1 MKRPLLKLLFLLLL
15 PAVSASAQIT
25 LPEFGKISLPD
36 MQMKECSFEKN
47 APALVLLDATEVS
60 FEMDVYS
67 VKTITERRVRI
78 KILSDKGLDYA
89 EIKIPYLS
97 RKKGIKMKDISGISY
112 TLDSSGKIVSQKIER
127 KQIFRNKVD
136 EDLRKLSFTFPGIK
150 VGSVIEYRYTKIE
163 TNSMELNPW
172 VIQDQV
178 PVRFAVYKITVP
190 SYIAVDYR
198 LRTSITVANKDT
210 VVGKHHSNIYERRV
224 EFSAKD
230 IASFKVEPYMSSLQ
244 DNIQRVE
251 FSMVPERSLIRR
263 MRTDFKWDM
272 INNIMYHSSFYGYQ
286 FTKPIIG
293 SGGLID
299 SAKKMSSKDDK
310 IRFLYEYFQNH
321 FKWDGIRTFYADDL
335 QTCWDEKSGN
345 SAELNL
351 LLLNLLQKCGIKC
364 RAILV
369 STRENGKPDQEFVSL
384 GQFNGVDIWIPDSSF
399 VYIIDLAQKYTS
411 HKVPPYNILF
421 RHAFALDSLQGNWVF
436 ISDNRPLI
444 KTIVSVKAQFDSTEN
459 ISGQAAI
466 FSYDFAK
473 EDLLQ
478 SKNKEEKDEEEEEAR
493 RRKLIDL
500 TTFDYQEE
508 NAEDYM
514 SPLLEKFNFR
524 YTVTHT
530 NEFYYFQPMFIASFR
545 DNPFVADKRQTDID
559 MGCNQQFLFQM
570 SLTLPPGT
578 VYESIPASILL
589 RNQDTSIVFKRQ
601 STIEGNQAFIKITIE
616 YNYPHFAKDEYPAVK
631 DFFKKLYGL
640 LNEQIVLKKLK

>member
-1 MKRPLLKLLFLLLL
+1 
-15 PAVSASAQIT
+15 
-25 LPEFGKISLPD
+25 
-36 MQMKECSFEKN
+36 
-47 APALVLLDATEVS
+47 
-60 FEMDVYS
+60 MDVHS

-78 KILSDKGLDYA
+78 KILSDKGLEYA

-112 TLDSSGKIVSQKIER
+112 TLDSSGNIVSQKIDR

-172 VIQDQV
+172 IFQDQI
-178 PVRFAVYKITVP
+178 PVRIAVHKITVP

-198 LRTSITVANKDT
+198 LRTSITVANKDI
-210 VVGKHHSNIYERRV
+210 VVGKHHNNTYERRV

-244 DNIQRVE
+244 DYIQRVE
-251 FSMVPERSLIRR
+251 FSMVPEGSIIRR
-263 MRTDFKWDM
+263 MGTDFKWGM
-272 INNIMYHSSFYGYQ
+272 INKIMYYSSFYGNQ

-293 SGGLID
+293 TGGLID

-310 IRFLYEYFQNH
+310 KGFLYQYFHKH
-321 FKWDGIRTFYADDL
+321 FRWDGTRSFYADDL
-335 QTCWDEKSGN
+335 QTCWDKKSGN
-345 SAELNL
+345 CAELNL
-351 LLLNLLQKCGIKC
+351 LLLNLLQKCGIRS

-384 GQFNGVDIWIPDSSF
+384 GQFNGVDIWIPDSNF
-399 VYIIDLAQKYTS
+399 VYIIDLTQKYTS

-421 RHAFALDSLQGNWVF
+421 RHAFALDSLQGNWIF
-436 ISDNRPLI
+436 ISDNRPLM
-444 KTIVSVKAQFDSTEN
+444 KTIVSVQAQFDSTEN

-473 EDLLQ
+473 EDQLQ

-530 NEFYYFQPMFIASFR
+530 NEFYYFQPMFIALFR
-545 DNPFVADKRQTDID
+545 DNPFVADARQTDID

-570 SLTLPPGT
+570 SLILPPGT
-578 VYESIPASILL
+578 IYESIPASIFL

-616 YNYPHFAKDEYPAVK
+616 YNYPHFGKDEYPAVK